1 MPYLTDF
8 THPGIDDVLGIPLR
22 EMGGI
27 KPSHYLIILLYFKGL
42 RLEKIST
49 MLRAPNILIFSL
61 LLNALS
67 ASAAGWNFV
76 QNGTSGILALEAII
90 VSPTL
95 AVFFDRASND
105 PLMIN
110 NNPAWGALWNLETN
124 TASPLLVISDTF
136 CASGGF
142 LSNGTMVRT

>member
-1 MPYLTDF
+1 
-8 THPGIDDVLGIPLR
+8 
-22 EMGGI
+22 MGGI

-142 LSNGTMVRT
+142 LSNGTMVWIQFWIRRGAKTS